1 MKEDYRTENERI
13 KKHLNELLEKEK
25 LTNKERSE
33 ETKKTIEELTN
44 EINKYK
50 SLYGKA
56 NRRLFELGT
65 DLEGNLPV
73 KPKNPEISRTNIPE
87 PTQNKFSNLK
97 SSERLQEWSKLER
110 ELEDNKNKLKN
121 VFSHKLEQNK
131 FNPIQSELYESFM
144 VKKMQ
149 EISDQKTMIDN
160 YTKIRENQS
169 QEISD
174 KIYSQLKN
182 DLLKQS
188 MQAIQEN
195 HVMNILKNNTA
206 IINNN
211 QSSNLSS
218 NEKLSNKITINQDY
232 LLEKQKEDTVN
243 YYKTNREESQ
253 SEKKSRTEEI
263 NKFNNI
269 DNPKENNL
277 TKLENINTS
286 SLPIPVIIKNDNL
299 DSNKTKEENSYK
311 EKEETKPNI
320 TEIRKQV
327 TPKETDRFGSN
338 NDISVGNVSSS
349 EGYNFESNRKDSFL
363 KQDTKLVNEEK
374 NINEFSLKKNYNN
387 KEEEVIN
394 SKPLVINTYVSEE
407 PKEDIKNKQVNLAE
421 STSSKRDNLF
431 ENNQYKKPHVSM
443 IEEEESRN
451 ISNLL

>member
-1 MKEDYRTENERI
+1 MKG
-13 KKHLNELLEKEK
+13 L
-25 LTNKERSE
+25 
-33 ETKKTIEELTN
+33 
-44 EINKYK
+44 
-50 SLYGKA
+50 GKA

-65 DLEGNLPV
+65 DLEGNLPA
-73 KPKNPEISRTNIPE
+73 KPKNPEVSKSNIPE
-87 PTQNKFSNLK
+87 LSQNRFSNLK
-97 SSERLQEWSKLER
+97 TSDRLQEWSKLER

-121 VFSHKLEQNK
+121 VFSHKLEHNK
-131 FNPIQSELYESFM
+131 FNPIQSELYENFM

-195 HVMNILKNNTA
+195 HVMNLLKNNTA
-206 IINNN
+206 IISNN
-211 QSSNLSS
+211 QSNNLS
-218 NEKLSNKITINQDY
+218 NNDKHSNKITTIQDH
-232 LLEKQKEDTVN
+232 LFEKQKEDTVN
-243 YYKTNREESQ
+243 YYKTNREDSQ
-253 SEKKSRTEEI
+253 SEKKTRNDDI
-263 NKFNNI
+263 NKLNHI
-269 DNPKENNL
+269 DNSKENNIS
-277 TKLENINTS
+277 KLENINTS

-299 DSNKTKEENSYK
+299 DSNKTNKTQEENSNK
-311 EKEETKPNI
+311 EKEEIKPKA

-363 KQDTKLVNEEK
+363 KQETKIVNEEK
-374 NINEFSLKKNYNN
+374 NINEFSLKKNYN

-394 SKPLVINTYVSEE
+394 SKPLIINTYLSEE
-407 PKEDIKNKQVNLAE
+407 PLEEIKNKQVNFAE
-421 STSSKRDNLF
+421 NTNSKRENLY
-431 ENNQYKKPHVSM
+431 ENNQFKKPPQVSI

-451 ISNLL
+451 ISNLLYNKF